1 MEISNISGGYS
12 NNLFQDTT
20 VQSSIKE
27 EVLKKSEP
35 IETKKI
41 SKEEALKFKEKID
54 NSNLNNYFSFEFK
67 FNSSGDLESMKII
80 DPSTKEIVRQIPSE
94 EMVRVRERIDEYLSE
109 LNKNKSGILVNSK
122 V

>member
-67 FNSSGDLESMKII
+67 FN
-80 DPSTKEIVRQIPSE
+80 
-94 EMVRVRERIDEYLSE
+94 
-109 LNKNKSGILVNSK
+109 
-122 V
+122 